1 MRYAGSALLFD
12 IDGTMAETDDFH
24 LQAFNQ
30 VFAPLGHIFDR
41 ASFTAELQGFAM
53 SDIEQRFL
61 GRFPQARRT
70 EIMAEKETVFR
81 SLAKAHIDAVP
92 GLLNVFDRARELGL
106 PLAAVTNAPR
116 ANAEMMLA
124 GLKIADRFQVLVI
137 GDELAHGKPHP
148 LPYLEGLR
156 ALGAD
161 ARCSLAFE
169 DSRSGIASATAAG
182 LATVGLTTSLTPQE
196 LAAAGAV
203 LAIGDYRDPRLADLM
218 QARLQAQGVG
228 DAAGD

>member
-1 MRYAGSALLFD
+1 MRRAGSALLFD
-12 IDGTMAETDDFH
+12 IDGTMADTDAFH

-30 VFAPLGHIFDR
+30 VFGPLGHTFDR
-41 ASFTAELQGFAM
+41 ARFTAELQGFAM
-53 SDIEQRFL
+53 NDIEQRFL

-70 EIMAEKETVFR
+70 EIMAEKEAVFR
-81 SLAKAHIDAVP
+81 DLARAHVDPVP
-92 GLLNVFDRARELGL
+92 GLLDVLDHARALGL

-161 ARCSLAFE
+161 SNCSLAFE

-182 LATVGLTTSLTPQE
+182 LATVGLMSSLTPQE

-203 LAIGDYRDPRLADLM
+203 LAIADFRDPRLAELM
-218 QARLQAQGVG
+218 RARLQA
-228 DAAGD
+228 

>member
-1 MRYAGSALLFD
+1 MRHAGSALLFD
-12 IDGTMAETDDFH
+12 IDGTMADTDAFH

-30 VFAPLGHIFDR
+30 VFAPLGHTFDR
-41 ASFTAELQGFAM
+41 ARFTEELQGFAM

-61 GRFPQARRT
+61 GQFPQVQRT
-70 EIMAEKETVFR
+70 EIMAEKEAVFR
-81 SLAKAHIDAVP
+81 SLAQAHVDPVP
-92 GLLNVFDRARELGL
+92 GLLDVLDHARELSL

-116 ANAEMMLA
+116 LNAEMMLA

-161 ARCSLAFE
+161 ASCSLAFE

-182 LATVGLTTSLTPQE
+182 LATVGLMSSLTPTE
-196 LAAAGAV
+196 LSAAGAV
-203 LAIGDYRDPRLADLM
+203 LAIADFRDPRLTELM
-218 QARLQAQGVG
+218 QARVQA
-228 DAAGD
+228 